1 MKFKKMIVYMLL
13 IATLFSFVFTGPA
26 SAESTLF
33 DDSLKEG
40 QGYQINNFAIM
51 VGDVFPGSDNAVFRV
66 YELPADKDDEPIED
80 EMLGINDSFKFQ
92 IDGED
97 VEVTLLDVQGS
108 EDSVNPPAKFAITV
122 TDDDVINFEK
132 EIDRLKDAEYIGE
145 PELELTKTVDN
156 DTVKVGDIIRVNVDV
171 KNTGDGDATD
181 IRYEE
186 SAPAKFVLEEYLLK
200 PDDDMS
206 LDEGD
211 EDTVYI
217 YTIKATQAGEF
228 EIDPTTAKFSNELGM
243 DTKEASSNT
252 PKITVE
258 GETPK
263 IDASLNFKDTV
274 VSRGESTEVT
284 LLIKNEGEGDAEDF
298 SMEIQ
303 LPEGLEYED
312 GSDEIEIIS
321 GTPTIYQDT
330 LGSQQTKEYTF
341 TLKANEIGDISV
353 NASYSYT
360 DEQNQQTEDTS
371 GETES
376 NVLQVTEGKY
386 DFLFEQPLYVYIVPV
401 VIILGAAAWIY
412 YRRQQY
418 RL

>member
-1 MKFKKMIVYMLL
+1 MEFKKMIVCLLL
-13 IATLFSFVFTGPA
+13 IAALSSVVFTGPA
-26 SAESTLF
+26 SAKSTLF

-40 QGYQINNFAIM
+40 QGYQINNYAII

-66 YELPADKDDEPIED
+66 YELPADDDEEPIED
-80 EMLGINDSFKFQ
+80 EMLGINSSLKFE
-92 IDGED
+92 IEGED

-108 EDSVNPPAKFAITV
+108 EDSVDPPAKFEITI

-132 EIDRLKDAEYIGE
+132 EIDRLKDAEFIGE
-145 PELELTKTVDN
+145 PELELTKTVDK
-156 DTVKVGDIIRVNVDV
+156 DTVKVGDIIRVSVDV
-171 KNTGDGDATD
+171 KNTGNGDATD
-181 IRYEE
+181 IRYTE
-186 SAPAKFVLEEYLLK
+186 SPPAKFVLEEYILK
-200 PDDDMS
+200 PNDDTS

-217 YTIKATQAGEF
+217 YTMKATQAGEF
-228 EIDPTTAKFSNELGM
+228 ELDPTTARFSNELGM

-252 PKITVE
+252 PTITVE
-258 GETPK
+258 GETAS
-263 IDASLNFKDTV
+263 IDASLNFKDSV
-274 VSRGESTEVT
+274 ISRGESTEAI
-284 LLIKNEGEGDAEDF
+284 LLIKNEGEGNAEDV

-321 GTPTIYQDT
+321 GTPTIYLDT
-330 LGSQQTKEYTF
+330 LGPQQEKEF
-341 TLKANEIGDISV
+341 SFNVKANEMGEFPATV
-353 NASYSYT
+353 SYSYKDAQNLQNENTTSETT
-360 DEQNQQTEDTS
+360 DE
-371 GETES
+371 
-376 NVLQVTEGKY
+376 LQVKEGKY
-386 DFLFEQPLYVYIVPV
+386 DFLLEQPLYVYIVPL